1 MQGESVASFSAS
13 VRGAGQQPDQ
23 PFVALPAP
31 MHGAHGLTHKSTYVA
46 LLSMVE
52 LTRIISS
59 ERVLPLSLL
68 FLLPSLT
75 TFSISPLANDSQE
88 MEKALVPLAE
98 IDGAWAE
105 KVIAQAKKT
114 SVPRGHFVSSTALR
128 RPSDGFLLI
137 EDSVRIS
144 QAYIDQT
151 WPPPLPPTGQA
162 LSPDLSNLMVVAN
175 GHKLE
180 LVPFALGHIGSPGSI
195 GSEVLSSLTDH
206 VLLGVET
213 ILTLYHAGELK
224 KIIDLYLDSRRFF
237 ELADDTTVALDPIFA
252 NALRR
257 ICYNVVWST
266 KRAHGHRAF
275 DVEFFNLMIGIF
287 QVPDIPYARRRR

>member
-1 MQGESVASFSAS
+1 
-13 VRGAGQQPDQ
+13 
-23 PFVALPAP
+23 

-137 EDSVRIS
+137 EDSARIS
-144 QAYIDQT
+144 PMLHNAIAARGILNPRACISDS
-151 WPPPLPPTGQA
+151 A
-162 LSPDLSNLMVVAN
+162 LSLISGGEQGDQVNHATIYHHSRDCLLPSLLREWWDRCRRKRAL
-175 GHKLE
+175 
-180 LVPFALGHIGSPGSI
+180 LVPVMRL
-195 GSEVLSSLTDH
+195 
-206 VLLGVET
+206 
-213 ILTLYHAGELK
+213 
-224 KIIDLYLDSRRFF
+224 
-237 ELADDTTVALDPIFA
+237 
-252 NALRR
+252 
-257 ICYNVVWST
+257 
-266 KRAHGHRAF
+266 
-275 DVEFFNLMIGIF
+275 FN
-287 QVPDIPYARRRR
+287 RRRVREGL